1 LVGEFSVRLAELA
14 YAELFELCRVHA
26 REAVIDAWLM
36 LDPT

>member
-1 LVGEFSVRLAELA
+1 LVGEFSAQLVELA